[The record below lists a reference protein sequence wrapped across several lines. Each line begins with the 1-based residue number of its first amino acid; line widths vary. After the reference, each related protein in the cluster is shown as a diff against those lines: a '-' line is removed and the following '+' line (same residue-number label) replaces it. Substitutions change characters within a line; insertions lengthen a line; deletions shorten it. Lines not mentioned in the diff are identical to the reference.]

1 MLGKELGGG
10 RGLTPGPFLVKKLGS
25 EKLGTK
31 LSKLKGRPCLGREG
45 GATELL
51 VSTGVLTM
59 GPVTPPKLSARW
71 ANAGV
76 AMTAPTNSAAS
87 EVDMRTAFSPVLV
100 QMVVPLS
107 SQYGLRVAG
116 G

>member
-1 MLGKELGGG
+1 VLGKELGGG
-10 RGLTPGPFLVKKLGS
+10 NGLTPGPFLVKKLGS

-31 LSKLKGRPCLGREG
+31 LSRLKGRPCLGSEG

-51 VSTGVLTM
+51 VSTGVLTI

-76 AMTAPTNSAAS
+76 AMMAPTNNVAS
-87 EVDMRTAFSPVLV
+87 KVDMRTAFSPVFV
-100 QMVVPLS
+100 QIVPSMDLK
-107 SQYGLRVAG
+107 VAEE
-116 G
+116 